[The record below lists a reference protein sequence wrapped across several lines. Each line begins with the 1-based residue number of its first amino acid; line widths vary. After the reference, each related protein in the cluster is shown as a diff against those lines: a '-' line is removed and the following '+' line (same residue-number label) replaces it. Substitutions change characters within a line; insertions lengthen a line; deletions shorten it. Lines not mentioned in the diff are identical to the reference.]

1 MNADRA
7 RTLTNCGRGCRLA
20 CGLLPGLCRTCSS
33 RSTNAALEIRW
44 TICRMLRGLPTGC
57 QPGRCSSA
65 KRTASRIP
73 AAIART
79 IHRTLRGHEP
89 AAVTVSDYLRTG
101 RGLDAAAD
109 IVPDILPDAPRLLR
123 DLLPYIHVRG
133 WCLTKMTGF
142 PIPESRSKSRSLEC
156 HGSRTNLQ
164 SHRTERAFRNRKRN
178 EAGREWHERTTAKW
192 SAVSGMLVEC
202 VTG

>member
-1 MNADRA
+1 MLRW
-7 RTLTNCGRGCRLA
+7 
-20 CGLLPGLCRTCSS
+20 PF
-33 RSTNAALEIRW
+33 RW
-44 TICRMLRGLPTGC
+44 TRRELR
-57 QPGRCSSA
+57 
-65 KRTASRIP
+65 
-73 AAIART
+73 
-79 IHRTLRGHEP
+79 
-89 AAVTVSDYLRTG
+89 AAVARLVSLS
-101 RGLDAAAD
+101 L
-109 IVPDILPDAPRLLR
+109 I
-123 DLLPYIHVRG
+123 RG

>member
-1 MNADRA
+1 MRHLCSILGLNAVSTSSQKWTGRACGRGLDSAAGYAQKRIDHGFGQIAVVVRLGSEHGHVCGRVVNADRA

-73 AAIART
+73 AAIAWM
-79 IHRTLRGHEP
+79 IHRTLRGRY
-89 AAVTVSDYLRTG
+89 ADTNRLRSQFRTTCGLVVDWMRLRTSC
-101 RGLDAAAD
+101 RTSYQM
-109 IVPDILPDAPRLLR
+109 LR
-123 DLLPYIHVRG
+123 DYCATC
-133 WCLTKMTGF
+133 CLTFM
-142 PIPESRSKSRSLEC
+142 
-156 HGSRTNLQ
+156 
-164 SHRTERAFRNRKRN
+164 
-178 EAGREWHERTTAKW
+178 
-192 SAVSGMLVEC
+192 
-202 VTG
+202 